1 MDEYTKTLHEV
12 ASQQLSKWFK
22 ICPGFSSYTER
33 TISSSNWFWRCSFGG
48 AIFVSFVKFATP
60 LVTFVRFT
68 KPSVSLLSK
77 KHTPLEH
84 KVCVKNARF
93 TMARTRLTRKNDFA
107 TRAFGSTT

>member
-1 MDEYTKTLHEV
+1 M
-12 ASQQLSKWFK
+12 F
-22 ICPGFSSYTER
+22 I
-33 TISSSNWFWRCSFGG
+33 
-48 AIFVSFVKFATP
+48 SFVKSAAR

-93 TMARTRLTRKNDFA
+93 TMARTRLTRKNEFCDTSVWIDDMRA
-107 TRAFGSTT
+107 PNTRSGARAACLTVTR

>member
-1 MDEYTKTLHEV
+1 M
-12 ASQQLSKWFK
+12 F
-22 ICPGFSSYTER
+22 I
-33 TISSSNWFWRCSFGG
+33 
-48 AIFVSFVKFATP
+48 SFVKFAAR

-93 TMARTRLTRKNDFA
+93 TMARTRLTRKNEFCDTSVWIDDMSRTGFRA
-107 TRAFGSTT
+107 PNTRSGARAACLTVTP